1 MPSRVIRPLIEQKV
15 LASIDNRARVL
26 ETSEDFL
33 KRELQKVAFRRQECA
48 VAGVVG
54 DTPAEAVHRV
64 VTENRVEVGN
74 RTRQAVWDV
83 DTRVA
88 DFDVLAAIRDA
99 CREIIFDPLVAK
111 LRAAAAALL
120 VPVAILASEVRAA
133 EAQGVR

>member
-15 LASIDNRARVL
+15 LASIDNRARIL
-26 ETSEDFL
+26 ETSEDFF
-33 KRELQKVAFRRQECA
+33 KCELQKVAFRRQECA

-54 DTPAEAVHRV
+54 DTPAESVQRV

-83 DTRVA
+83 DSRVA
-88 DFDVLAAIRDA
+88 DFDVFATIRDA

-111 LRAAAAALL
+111 LRAAANALL
-120 VPVAILASEVRAA
+120 VPVAVSPSEIRAA
-133 EAQGVR
+133 EPEGVR